1 MTLPSVKKLIGK
13 FSKAQMP
20 NYNLEDAVTVYY
32 RDPLGITDPDRRALA
47 PFLPRYLDI
56 PPNIEKLRSY
66 RRRSDE
72 DLIRL
77 AQGVDRKNIEL
88 LYELHR
94 RASLSFWKSGIKPD
108 WDDPCEYWLR
118 CVKKTTR
125 WWQIGRRQSLKDYE
139 AKWLQRAPDYDHE
152 APPPDY
158 NHIFGSRLPDYSDLL
173 NIRDASS

>member
-20 NYNLEDAVTVYY
+20 NYNLEDAVT
-32 RDPLGITDPDRRALA
+32 
-47 PFLPRYLDI
+47 
-56 PPNIEKLRSY
+56 
-66 RRRSDE
+66 
-72 DLIRL
+72 
-77 AQGVDRKNIEL
+77 
-88 LYELHR
+88 
-94 RASLSFWKSGIKPD
+94 
-108 WDDPCEYWLR
+108 
-118 CVKKTTR
+118 
-125 WWQIGRRQSLKDYE
+125 IGRRQSLKDYE